1 MLVHLAL
8 DGATIYTA
16 NHLDAVPPL
25 LNAALHRLLIGT
37 MVCAIYLFY
46 QYIAILV
53 EEETGKPRRLD
64 LAARIFLALALFG
77 AFLLPISYVETP
89 QGSYSAG
96 PYAVVS
102 YAGVAFYLVLCAV
115 LLFGNWRSLDRKKRF
130 AIGAALVI
138 EFTVC
143 ALQGLHH
150 TWLISGM
157 GLTLMTLAF
166 YLTLENPDILRGEL
180 TEQKLSM
187 LYLKSQVNPH
197 FLYNTLDAIRIQAQL
212 DGDKPVADLLMQLVD
227 FFRLSV
233 KVDRPMV
240 TLDDELEL
248 LEAYL
253 ELMCVRYPELQCD
266 YDVDPEL
273 GGAQVP
279 NFILQPI
286 VENSLLHGLKDK
298 GYRGRVAIAARKL
311 DGGAM
316 KVTVCDSGS
325 GFAPGKRA
333 EIDALVPDIV
343 IMDINIPIMNG
354 LKVIELARMK
364 HPDMAFVVVSGYD
377 DFSYCREALRQKI
390 TDYIL
395 KPVNYEEFG
404 ACIDN
409 LKIARFQKTVTEA
422 PPEQGERTITGLTR
436 YLQAH
441 LAEDI
446 SLGMLSDEFHLSA
459 QYISQL
465 FKSEIGVMFILMS
478 LLCRHGAELSGTE
491 RA

>member
-1 MLVHLAL
+1 MEIALFLVLAL
-8 DGATIYTA
+8 
-16 NHLDAVPPL
+16 L
-25 LNAALHRLLIGT
+25 
-37 MVCAIYLFY
+37 
-46 QYIAILV
+46 
-53 EEETGKPRRLD
+53 
-64 LAARIFLALALFG
+64 G

-157 GLTLMTLAF
+157 GLTLMTLAL

-212 DGDKPVADLLMQLVD
+212 DGDKPVADLLMRLVD

-253 ELMCVRYPELQCD
+253 ELMCVRYPDLQCE
-266 YDVDPEL
+266 YDVGPEL

-286 VENSLLHGLKDK
+286 VENSLLHGLK
-298 GYRGRVAIAARKL
+298 
-311 DGGAM
+311 
-316 KVTVCDSGS
+316 
-325 GFAPGKRA
+325 
-333 EIDALVPDIV
+333 
-343 IMDINIPIMNG
+343 
-354 LKVIELARMK
+354 VIELARMK
-364 HPDMAFVVVSGYD
+364 HLDMAFVVVSGYD
-377 DFSYCREALRQKI
+377 DFSYCREALRLKI

-422 PPEQGERTITGLTR
+422 PTGQGERTITGLTR

>member
-1 MLVHLAL
+1 MLRMEIALFLVLAL
-8 DGATIYTA
+8 
-16 NHLDAVPPL
+16 L
-25 LNAALHRLLIGT
+25 
-37 MVCAIYLFY
+37 
-46 QYIAILV
+46 
-53 EEETGKPRRLD
+53 
-64 LAARIFLALALFG
+64 G

-102 YAGVAFYLVLCAV
+102 CAGVAFYLVLCAV

-166 YLTLENPDILRGEL
+166 YLTLKNPDILRGEL

-212 DGDKPVADLLMQLVD
+212 DGDKPVADLLMRLVD

-266 YDVDPEL
+266 YAVDPEL

-279 NFILQPI
+279 NFMLQPI
-286 VENSLLHGLKDK
+286 VENSLLHGLKNK

-316 KVTVCDSGS
+316 EVTGCDSGS

-333 EIDALVPDIV
+333 EIDA
-343 IMDINIPIMNG
+343 M
-354 LKVIELARMK
+354 LANYAHQAPK
-364 HPDMAFVVVSGYD
+364 LTGNSIGILNV
-377 DFSYCREALRQKI
+377 QKRI
-390 TDYIL
+390 
-395 KPVNYEEFG
+395 K
-404 ACIDN
+404 
-409 LKIARFQKTVTEA
+409 
-422 PPEQGERTITGLTR
+422 
-436 YLQAH
+436 
-441 LAEDI
+441 
-446 SLGMLSDEFHLSA
+446 
-459 QYISQL
+459 
-465 FKSEIGVMFILMS
+465 
-478 LLCRHGAELSGTE
+478 LLCGREYGLSYTE
-491 RA
+491 NETGGVTAHILLPYQAPENGKERSE